1 MKNPESANGQWATRA
16 SIRAAEF
23 VVKMITFFYLI
34 IFVIIFLLA
43 AVVKAGTEA
52 TKIGEGVKGQQAPP
66 KKRGGGAGSAILR
79 VRRQPART
87 NESELP
93 KRGAH

>member
-1 MKNPESANGQWATRA
+1 
-16 SIRAAEF
+16 
-23 VVKMITFFYLI
+23 MITFFYLI

-66 KKRGGGAGSAILR
+66 KKRGGGLALQYCGSGDNPLEL
-79 VRRQPART
+79 T
-87 NESELP
+87 NRSCQKEGHISDTAVP
-93 KRGAH
+93 IHFNK